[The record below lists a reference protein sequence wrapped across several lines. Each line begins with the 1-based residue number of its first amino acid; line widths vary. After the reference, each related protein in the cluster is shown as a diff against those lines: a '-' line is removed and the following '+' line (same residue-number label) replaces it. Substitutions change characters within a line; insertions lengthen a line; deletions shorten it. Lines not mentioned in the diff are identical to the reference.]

1 MTYTEPMLKRIRQSY
16 FADHNYT
23 LIYIHHFFFRIASN
37 ALYIF
42 TGAYFLDLGM
52 ALPFVLL
59 FYGLEFGLRG
69 ALCPFGVAIINRLGL
84 LKSMIMSST
93 LMIMFFIGLSF
104 ADQNLWLGFGSLIF
118 AAMAGA
124 IYYPFLD
131 ILEAI
136 FIKEDHNRTKQLSVG
151 IILRSMGGVVG
162 SIGVGYLLTYYDFN
176 AVVLFVAISKILA
189 VLPFLKLRASMQYLE
204 DTPPAQIFKFLVS
217 KEFKPLWPALF
228 GQQLI
233 IIFRSVMVPLILFS
247 LVGKMDSLGYLVALT
262 LIAEQIFTLM
272 AGHYTDKFGVQKM
285 IRTSRYSYGLAL
297 IGYMALAKTPLLAFF
312 VETYQKITLNIFNGA
327 FVSGMHAHARRNHG
341 DHILLFGAG
350 FQMALCFGE
359 LLVLPLYGLAAYF
372 IGNHI
377 FYVSCAGAMIGTLI
391 VTSSFRKQ
399 PLDNSYETSHKSP
412 SNNVEAPLT
421 GDAKA

>member
-1 MTYTEPMLKRIRQSY
+1 MIYTEPMLKRIRQSY
-16 FADHNYT
+16 FADYNYT
-23 LIYIHHFFFRIASN
+23 LIYIHHFFFRIASS
-37 ALYIF
+37 ALYFF

-84 LKSMIMSST
+84 VKSMTLSSI
-93 LMIMFFIGLSF
+93 LMILFFVGLSF

-124 IYYPFLD
+124 IYYPFMD

-151 IILRSMGGVVG
+151 LILRSMGAVIGAA
-162 SIGVGYLLTYYDFN
+162 GVGYLLTYYDFN
-176 AVVLFVAISKILA
+176 AVVLFVAISKIFA
-189 VLPFLKLRASMQYLE
+189 VLSFIKLRTSMQYLE
-204 DTPPAQIFKFLVS
+204 DTSPKEMFKFLVR
-217 KEFKPLWPALF
+217 EDFKPLWPALF

-233 IIFRSVMVPLILFS
+233 IIFKAVMVPLILFNI
-247 LVGKMDSLGYLVALT
+247 VGKMDHLGYIIALT
-262 LIAEQIFTLM
+262 LIAEQIFTLI
-272 AGHYTDKFGVQKM
+272 AGHYTDKLGVQKIM
-285 IRTSRYSYGLAL
+285 RTSRYSYGLAL
-297 IGYMALAKTPLLAFF
+297 VGYMALAKTPLMAFI
-312 VETYQKITLNIFNGA
+312 VETYHKIVLNMYSGA
-327 FVSGMHAHARRNHG
+327 FSSGMHAHARRNHG

-399 PLDNSYETSHKSP
+399 PLDNSYETSHKSS